1 MNCHWKNSDFDKSGA
16 LLMYNLNKFCSNN
29 NLILYTGKMSLYTD
43 IYTLYKNVTI
53 RLVFNRKRV
62 HFTSGS
68 YFGPCEKTFSP
79 FFRSLKKSKAR

>member
-1 MNCHWKNSDFDKSGA
+1 
-16 LLMYNLNKFCSNN
+16 
-29 NLILYTGKMSLYTD
+29 MSLYED
-43 IYTLYKNVTI
+43 IFIRMYTI